1 MMHTAN
7 RDREVIACDFVAEG
21 AQLMV
26 TLSAGLLASACAA
39 DPAAIEAG
47 LWEIRQTLKAT
58 IAGWREFVP
67 PLDTDGGAHG

>member
-1 MMHTAN
+1 MTSQN
-7 RDREVIACDFVAEG
+7 RDRELIACDFVAEG

-26 TLSAGLLASACAA
+26 TLSAGLLASACAG

-58 IAGWREFVP
+58 IASWREAVP
-67 PLDTDGGAHG
+67 GVNDKGGAHG